1 MKYSGLHEKYGGFRR
16 PTFSPKVNGQKLNVG
31 DGAKV
36 ESLECR
42 LTTRRQAGSIFLLAE
57 LTPGKELANTWLSAI
72 QLGAVCTLALGYQE
86 TEEDVFSG
94 FVYDVIW
101 DDPLDTGTQQ
111 VEMICLDVR
120 GQLMLSA
127 LSDAGATR
135 SLSQLVKAVL
145 KQSPC
150 TRMASNVSIGKIP
163 SDWDLPFQRTGPT
176 DFEILCSAADFLCYE
191 FYAFANTV
199 YFGPARDSSE
209 VAVEFD
215 AANGLMRLRHR
226 KTLAAQCAAVAV
238 SGTDDNGQR
247 LYAREARSTDQG
259 YGIGQIKAALGQD
272 VHRAEPAIRTMAQ
285 ANYLAQA
292 RMQMRQH
299 QAGLLIGQGT
309 GIPELR
315 PGRFVKASGL
325 SDQVNGSYYIVD
337 VIHTIDETGF
347 ETYFEAEE

>member
-1 MKYSGLHEKYGGFRR
+1 MWEMAPRSSPWSAGSRPGVRPAAYS
-16 PTFSPKVNGQKLNVG
+16 SWQ
-31 DGAKV
+31 
-36 ESLECR
+36 SLP
-42 LTTRRQAGSIFLLAE
+42 RQAGSIFLLAE
-57 LTPGKELANTWLSAI
+57 LTPGKELADTWLSAI

-101 DDPLDTGTQQ
+101 DDPLDTGIQQ

-127 LSDAGATR
+127 LSDAGAAR

-299 QAGLLIGQGT
+299 QAGLLIGQGA

>member
-1 MKYSGLHEKYGGFRR
+1 M
-16 PTFSPKVNGQKLNVG
+16 
-31 DGAKV
+31 
-36 ESLECR
+36 
-42 LTTRRQAGSIFLLAE
+42 
-57 LTPGKELANTWLSAI
+57 
-72 QLGAVCTLALGYQE
+72 
-86 TEEDVFSG
+86 
-94 FVYDVIW
+94 
-101 DDPLDTGTQQ
+101 
-111 VEMICLDVR
+111 
-120 GQLMLSA
+120 
-127 LSDAGATR
+127 
-135 SLSQLVKAVL
+135 
-145 KQSPC
+145 
-150 TRMASNVSIGKIP
+150 
-163 SDWDLPFQRTGPT
+163 
-176 DFEILCSAADFLCYE
+176 
-191 FYAFANTV
+191 
-199 YFGPARDSSE
+199 
-209 VAVEFD
+209 AVEFD

-247 LYAREARSTDQG
+247 LYAREARSSDQG

-272 VHRAEPAIRTMAQ
+272 VHQAEPAIRTMVQ

-299 QAGLLIGQGT
+299 QAGLLIGQAA